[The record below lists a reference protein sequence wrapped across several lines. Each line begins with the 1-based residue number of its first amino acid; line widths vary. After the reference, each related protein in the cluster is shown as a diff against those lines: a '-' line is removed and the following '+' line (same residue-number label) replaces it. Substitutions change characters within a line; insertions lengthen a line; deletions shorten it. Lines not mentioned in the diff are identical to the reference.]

1 MNLKVFF
8 SLFFSK
14 KLKNIIFFNFQEEE
28 EKKNRENADSIIAKI
43 LAEEEQVPG
52 RNPLHPPQYQPQSIV
67 RNNYLY
73 KMRFD
78 LP

>member
-1 MNLKVFF
+1 MHFLY
-8 SLFFSK
+8 
-14 KLKNIIFFNFQEEE
+14 FNFPEEE

-67 RNNYLY
+67 KILI
-73 KMRFD
+73 
-78 LP
+78 